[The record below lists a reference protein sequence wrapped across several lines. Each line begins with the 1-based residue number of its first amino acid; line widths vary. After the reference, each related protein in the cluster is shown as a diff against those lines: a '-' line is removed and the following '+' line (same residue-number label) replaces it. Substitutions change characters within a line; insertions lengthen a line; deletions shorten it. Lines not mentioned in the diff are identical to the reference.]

1 MKEASISVRQP
12 QAVAARA
19 ARARREW
26 MEPVAGYLLSLPAI
40 VYIVILVGYP
50 FLLSLYFSIN
60 FVFIGGEYR
69 GFAGLSN
76 FTSLLSDPIFVRAFW
91 NTVNFTLLSEI
102 AKAVLGIGLAF
113 LLLQP
118 LRGKKFIRMFL
129 MLPFT
134 LPFALSLLGWQWMYD
149 PTFSVINYL
158 FGHDLHLLRA
168 PYPDWLGDSFWSWWA
183 ILIVNIWRGFPFA
196 GVIILAGLTSIPS
209 DMLDAAKVDGA
220 GFFRTWHYVITPI
233 IAPILFIGLIYDVT
247 FTVGDLTAVYR
258 LTQGGPGYATE
269 TLPMRAWQVGILGG
283 NLGQGAAITLF
294 LFPFLL
300 VGVIV
305 FLRMLYR
312 REAI

>member
-1 MKEASISVRQP
+1 MKEASIGVRP
-12 QAVAARA
+12 ATAARRKPHV
-19 ARARREW
+19 RANW
-26 MEPVAGYLLSLPAI
+26 LEPLVGYLLSLPAM
-40 VYIVILVGYP
+40 VYILLLVGYP
-50 FLLSLYFSIN
+50 FLLSLYFSVN
-60 FVFIGGEYR
+60 YVFIGGEYR
-69 GFAGLSN
+69 GFAGLAN
-76 FTSLLSDPIFVRAFW
+76 FTGLIDNSVFHRALW
-91 NTVNFTLLSEI
+91 NTITFTFWSEI

-113 LLLQP
+113 LLLQQ
-118 LRGKKFIRMFL
+118 LKGKKVVRMFL

-149 PTFSVINYL
+149 PEFSVINYL
-158 FGHDLHLLRA
+158 FGHMLHIFRE
-168 PYPDWLGDSFWSWWA
+168 PYPDWLGSDRWSWWA

-196 GVIILAGLTSIPS
+196 GVIILAGLTSIPN
-209 DMLDAAKVDGA
+209 DLLDAAKVDGA

-247 FTVGDLTAVYR
+247 FTIGDLTAVYR

-269 TLPMRAWQVGILGG
+269 TLPMEAWQTGIAGG
-283 NLGQGAAITLF
+283 NLGAGAAITLF

-305 FLRMLYR
+305 VLRMLYR

>member
-1 MKEASISVRQP
+1 MRPLSIRVR
-12 QAVAARA
+12 RA
-19 ARARREW
+19 ALVERRVRGRGAW
-26 MEPVAGYLLSLPAI
+26 LKLATGYLLTLPAI
-40 VYIVILVGYP
+40 LYILLLVGYP
-50 FLLSLYFSIN
+50 FLLSLYFSVN
-60 FVFIGGEYR
+60 RVFIGGEYQ
-69 GFAGLSN
+69 GFVGAGN
-76 FTSLLSDPIFVRAFW
+76 FTGLLDNPVFQRAFW
-91 NTVNFTLLSEI
+91 NTLGFTFFSEI

-118 LRGKKFIRMFL
+118 LFGKKIVRAFL

-149 PTFSVINYL
+149 PEFSIINYL
-158 FGHDLHLLRA
+158 FGHELHWFQQ
-168 PYPDWLGDSFWSWWA
+168 PYPDWLGDPFWSYLA

-196 GVIILAGLTSIPS
+196 GVIILAGLTSIPG
-209 DMLDAAKVDGA
+209 DLLDAAKVDGA

-247 FTVGDLTAVYR
+247 FTIGDLTAVYR

-269 TLPMRAWQVGILGG
+269 TLPMEAWQVGIVGG
-283 NLGQGAAITLF
+283 NLGQGSAITLA

-300 VGVIV
+300 IGVVI

-312 REAI
+312 RESL